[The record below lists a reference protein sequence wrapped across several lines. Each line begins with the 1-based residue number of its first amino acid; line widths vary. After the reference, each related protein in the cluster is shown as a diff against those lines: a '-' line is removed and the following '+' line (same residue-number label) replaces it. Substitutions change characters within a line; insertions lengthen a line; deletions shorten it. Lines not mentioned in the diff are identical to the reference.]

1 MGPFEAN
8 LGPNP
13 VTGTIKAEVL
23 DPNGVAPIHIIRM
36 NTAWK
41 LNVEWT
47 LEGSLV
53 GMLAGK
59 WVVTAVVEGMG
70 NIFEGV
76 DATINTID
84 IATGGVATANGRK
97 YTHTFDIPAPPPQN
111 MEAGV
116 YKLVTVIT
124 SLTAAGAPG
133 AFAAFE
139 EGPMLQ
145 FYP

>member
-1 MGPFEAN
+1 MGTFEAN

-13 VTGTIKAEVL
+13 LKGEIKAEVL

-36 NTAWK
+36 NTDWK
-41 LNVEWT
+41 LKVDWT
-47 LEGSLV
+47 LEGSIF

-70 NIFEGV
+70 NIFEDV
-76 DATINTID
+76 VATIDTID

-97 YTHTFDIPAPPPQN
+97 YTHTFNIQANFPNLQ
-111 MEAGV
+111 AGV

-124 SLTAAGAPG
+124 SKDAAGNPG